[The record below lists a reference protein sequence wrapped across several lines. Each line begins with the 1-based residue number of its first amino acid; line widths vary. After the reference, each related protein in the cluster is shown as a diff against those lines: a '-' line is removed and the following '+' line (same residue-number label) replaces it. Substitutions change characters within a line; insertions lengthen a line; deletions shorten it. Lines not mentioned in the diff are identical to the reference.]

1 MTMTIRQQSMTGT
14 GEKDYT
20 LEEYVEMFSWHSKQ
34 LFHVLDAKDSDFQ
47 KDWQEM
53 MDYDKKIKNLAMK
66 RFVSIYT
73 KQNS

>member
-1 MTMTIRQQSMTGT
+1 MSITIRQQSMTGT

-20 LEEYVEMFSWHSKQ
+20 IEEYVEMFSWHSKQ
-34 LFHVLDAKDSDFQ
+34 LFHVLDSRDADFQ

-53 MDYDKKIKNLAMK
+53 MDYDKKIKSLAMK
-66 RFVSIYT
+66 RFVSIYA